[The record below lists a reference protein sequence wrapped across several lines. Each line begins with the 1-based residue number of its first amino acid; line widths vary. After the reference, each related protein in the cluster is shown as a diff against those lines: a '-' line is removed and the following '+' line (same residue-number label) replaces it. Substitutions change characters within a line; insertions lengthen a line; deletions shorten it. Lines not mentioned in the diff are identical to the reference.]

1 MNFVIIGNSAAAVG
15 AIEGFRSLD
24 SRSSITVIAQE
35 PEFTYSRPLISYW
48 LGGRCTEAGMRYRE
62 PDFYTLNAVTPRLG
76 QAAAAIDAHEHVV
89 ILEGGERI
97 SYDKLLVATG
107 SRPFI
112 PPIAGLELVEKRF
125 TFLSKDD
132 ACGLDKALTPQ
143 SRVLILG
150 AGLIGLKCAEG
161 IVRRAASV
169 TVVDLAPQILNS
181 ILDAEGAGRVQAH
194 LENHGIRFILGDS
207 AASMAPGEACLAS
220 GKRVAF
226 DILVVA
232 VGVRPNT
239 ALLEA
244 AGAQV
249 NRGAVVDENGAT
261 SLTDI
266 YAAGDCAQSH
276 DMLKGES
283 RVLALLPNA
292 YMQGES
298 AGITLAGGH
307 KPFRQA
313 IPMNSIGFF
322 GLHIMTA
329 GDTEGEALDESSS
342 GSYKRL
348 FVRDGRLV
356 GYILIGDVARA
367 GIYTALIREKTD
379 LSTLNFALIAQRPQ
393 LMAFAPQVRQE
404 KLGGVQ

>member
-48 LGGRCTEAGMRYRE
+48 LGGQCTEEGMRYRE

-89 ILEGGERI
+89 ILEGGERV

-112 PPIAGLELVEKRF
+112 PPIAGLELVEKKF

-150 AGLIGLKCAEG
+150 AGLIGLKC
-161 IVRRAASV
+161 
-169 TVVDLAPQILNS
+169 
-181 ILDAEGAGRVQAH
+181 AEGAGRVQAH

-261 SLTDI
+261 SLADI

-298 AGITLAGGH
+298 AGIALAGGH

-329 GDTEGEALDESSS
+329 GDTEGEALDESGG

-379 LSTLNFALIAQRPQ
+379 LSTLDFALIAQRPQ